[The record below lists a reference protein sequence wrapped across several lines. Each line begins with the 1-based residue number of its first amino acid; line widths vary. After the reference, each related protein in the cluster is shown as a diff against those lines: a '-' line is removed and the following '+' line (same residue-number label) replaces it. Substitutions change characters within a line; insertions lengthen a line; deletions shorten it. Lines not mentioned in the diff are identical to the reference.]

1 MTLTLSQSNQAAHS
15 MQEIDL
21 ALEGM
26 TCAACAVRIEKK
38 LNQVPGVVANVNL
51 ATERAH
57 IRFLPTAINAAGLIG
72 VVRDTGY
79 DAHVLAEGER
89 RDHAAAHRAALRDV
103 VLAGVFAAPFLI
115 EMVVMFISPN
125 AHHGWLPA
133 WLQWL
138 LATPVQFWSGARFYR
153 GAWTSLRSGAANMD
167 VLVVLGTSSAYFFS
181 VAVWLL
187 HRPEHLYF
195 EAAAVVMTLVLLG
208 KFLEAH
214 AKSRTAQAL
223 ESLMRLQ
230 PQIAWIERAG
240 RLESVDLASVLPGM
254 MFVVRPGDAIP
265 VDGRVVRGESA
276 VDEALLTGESMPVEK
291 AQGARVFAGTINGM
305 QRLDC
310 EATGVGQETLLAGM
324 IRMVSAAQGSK
335 PPVQRLVDQ
344 VSAVFVPVV
353 LVLALLTL
361 LVHWWMH
368 GEFGA
373 ALVPAVAVL
382 VIACPCALGLATPT
396 ALMVGV
402 GRAARAGMLIRNAQA
417 LEAAE
422 HIDTLVLDKT
432 GTLTLGLPTLVA
444 CVPAADVSMDHLM
457 QVAMS
462 LEASSEHPIAR
473 AMMTA
478 PQAAALRVLP
488 TNDFI
493 AHGGRGVSAKITLTQ
508 TQPGQNA
515 CLGSADFLR
524 AQGVAFDD
532 NALAQ
537 LFSAGNTVVGVALE
551 THAQWH
557 FLGWLGFA
565 DALRPSTPSAIQRLV
580 AMGITPWIVSGDH
593 AASVQAIATQLS
605 VSHWMAGVMPE
616 EKLAQIDRLRA
627 QGKRVGMAGDGV
639 NDAPALAHAEVS
651 FALAGGTGVAMEAA
665 DITLMHNDLSG
676 VVDAIDLS
684 RATLRKI
691 RQNLFFAFV
700 YNVLGI
706 PLAAL
711 GLLNPMI
718 AGAAMALSS
727 VSVISNALL
736 LNRWQPRARND

>member
-1 MTLTLSQSNQAAHS
+1 MTLTLSQSNNAAHS

-79 DAHVLAEGER
+79 EAHLLAEGER
-89 RDHAAAHRAALRDV
+89 RDHASAHRAALRDV

-133 WLQWL
+133 WLQWI

-208 KFLEAH
+208 KYLEAH

-230 PQIAWIERAG
+230 PQTAWIERAG
-240 RLESVDLASVLPGM
+240 RLEPIDLASLLPGM

-291 AQGARVFAGTINGM
+291 AQGARVFAGTMNGM

-310 EATGVGQETLLAGM
+310 EATGVGQATLLAGI

-361 LVHWWMH
+361 FVHWWMN
-368 GEFGA
+368 GQFGA

-444 CVPAADVSMDHLM
+444 CVPAAAVSVDHLM
-457 QVAMS
+457 QVAIS

-473 AMMTA
+473 AVMTA
-478 PQAAALRVLP
+478 PQAAALPILP
-488 TNDFI
+488 TKDFI

-508 TQPGQNA
+508 MQIGQNA
-515 CLGSADFLR
+515 CLGSAEFLR

-551 THAQWH
+551 TNAQWQ

-593 AASVQAIATQLS
+593 AASVRAIATQLG
-605 VSHWMAGVMPE
+605 VTHWMAGVMPE

-627 QGKRVGMAGDGV
+627 QGQRVGMAGDGV

-676 VVDAIDLS
+676 VADAIDLS

>member
-1 MTLTLSQSNQAAHS
+1 
-15 MQEIDL
+15 
-21 ALEGM
+21 
-26 TCAACAVRIEKK
+26 
-38 LNQVPGVVANVNL
+38 
-51 ATERAH
+51 
-57 IRFLPTAINAAGLIG
+57 
-72 VVRDTGY
+72 
-79 DAHVLAEGER
+79 
-89 RDHAAAHRAALRDV
+89 
-103 VLAGVFAAPFLI
+103 
-115 EMVVMFISPN
+115 MVVMFISPN

-208 KFLEAH
+208 KYLEAH

-230 PQIAWIERAG
+230 PQTAWIERAG
-240 RLESVDLASVLPGM
+240 RLEPIDLASVLPGM

-291 AQGARVFAGTINGM
+291 AQGARVFAGTMNGM

-310 EATGVGQETLLAGM
+310 EATGVGQATLLAGI

-361 LVHWWMH
+361 FIHWWMN
-368 GEFGA
+368 GQFGA

-444 CVPAADVSMDHLM
+444 CVPAAAVSVDHLM
-457 QVAMS
+457 QVAIS

-473 AMMTA
+473 AVMTA
-478 PQAAALRVLP
+478 PQAAALPILP
-488 TNDFI
+488 TKDFI

-508 TQPGQNA
+508 MQIGQNA
-515 CLGSADFLR
+515 CLGSAEFLR

-551 THAQWH
+551 TNAQWQ

-593 AASVQAIATQLS
+593 AASVRAIATQLG
-605 VSHWMAGVMPE
+605 VTHWMAGVMPE

-627 QGKRVGMAGDGV
+627 QGQRVGMAGDGV

-676 VVDAIDLS
+676 VADAIDLS